1 MFTDVFIQAW
11 SALTRNPT
19 RSILTMLGIVWG
31 IVAVTILIAYGDGFR
46 SVLVAGFN
54 AFGQSAVICWP
65 GQTGE
70 QAGGQRAGKRVRFE
84 KEDRDNVLAEAS
96 LVKKV
101 SLETVRWLDI
111 SFGDRFTNTAIRGVE
126 VDYGDI
132 RSEVPAR
139 GRWIS
144 DEDST
149 ERRRVVVLGA
159 KLSRKLFSGQEPIDQ
174 TVRISG
180 VRFTVIG
187 VVDKGIQLSNY
198 FTSDDDSAF
207 IPYSAAGDMWDTRY
221 ASTFVISPVAPQ
233 FEKDAIA
240 QVRATLAKRQQ
251 FSPTDKNAMDAF
263 GREEFR
269 PVIDG
274 LTIGLQVLL
283 LFIGSLTLGIGGVGL
298 TNIMLVSVEERVR
311 EIGLRR
317 ALGAKKWHIK
327 LQFFLEAFLL
337 TLGGGLIGML
347 LSYLITAVTP
357 RLPLLGAMM
366 NDTSGKGDI
375 ELQVSLGA
383 VAISAGV
390 LVLVGILAGL
400 VPALRASR
408 LDPVEALR
416 CD

>member
-1 MFTDVFIQAW
+1 MFKDVFTQSW
-11 SALTRNPT
+11 NALARNPT
-19 RSILTMLGIVWG
+19 RSLLTMLGIVWG

-70 QAGGQRAGKRVRFE
+70 QAGGQRAGKRVKFE
-84 KEDRDNVLAEAS
+84 KADMENIIAEAS
-96 LVKKV
+96 LVKQI
-101 SLETVRWLDI
+101 SLETVRWYDI
-111 SFGDRFTNTAIRGVE
+111 SFGDRFASTAIRGVY

-132 RSEVPAR
+132 RNEDPER

-144 DEDST
+144 GEDFN
-149 ERRRVVVLGA
+149 ERRRVVVIGGKLA
-159 KLSRKLFSGQEPIDQ
+159 KKLFSGQDPIDQ

-187 VVDKGIQLSNY
+187 VVNKGIQLSNY
-198 FTSDDDSAF
+198 FNSDDESAF
-207 IPYSAAGDMWDTRY
+207 IPYSTAGDLWDTRY
-221 ASTFVISPVAPQ
+221 ASVIVISPVAPQ
-233 FEKDAIA
+233 FEKDAIQ

-269 PVIDG
+269 PIIDG

-298 TNIMLVSVEERVR
+298 TNIMLVSVDERIR

-317 ALGAKKWHIK
+317 ALGAKKWHIR

-337 TLGGGLIGML
+337 TALGGVIGMI
-347 LSYLITAVTP
+347 LSYVISAVTP
-357 RLPLLGAMM
+357 KLPLLGAMM
-366 NDTSGKGDI
+366 GDSSGKGDI
-375 ELQVSLGA
+375 QLQISFGA
-383 VAISAGV
+383 ILLSTAVLIAVGV
-390 LVLVGILAGL
+390 MAGL
-400 VPALRASR
+400 VPAMRASK